1 MNTPYEF
8 GPGKLYFRPAGESA
22 AAWQSF
28 GDLSAL
34 SLSAAPLAGGRS
46 ENWSGNRGRL
56 PGQPLAG
63 TLSLS
68 AVLHRLTSASLA
80 ELVSGAVAEQAGGAV
95 SSYMLPPVAPGV
107 EVRLPHLCVSDVVVT
122 DSAATPA
129 TIAPEHYTVHGAFG
143 AVEFVSLPEPAPTQ
157 PLHVAYA
164 HLAAHQVDLLTQ
176 APRLLELRYEG
187 INIAAGNAPFV
198 LEIWQV
204 EIARLKDLVL
214 LDSQRRLP
222 GVPLSGE
229 VLLDTSR
236 AQPGML
242 GGFGRFTQA
251 VIG

>member
-1 MNTPYEF
+1 MYTPYEF
-8 GPGKLYFRPAGESA
+8 GSGKLYFRPAGEAA

-68 AVLHRLTSASLA
+68 VVLHRLTSASLA
-80 ELVSGAVAEQAGGAV
+80 ELVSGAVDEQASGAV
-95 SSYMLPPVAPGV
+95 SNYTLPHVAPGV
-107 EVRLPHLCVSDVVVT
+107 EVRLPHLCVADVVVT
-122 DSAATPA
+122 DSASTPA
-129 TIAPEHYTVHGAFG
+129 TIAPEHYTVQGAWG
-143 AVEFVSLPEPAPTQ
+143 AIEIVSLPEPAPTQ
-157 PLHVAYA
+157 PLHVAYS
-164 HLAAHQVDLLTQ
+164 HLAAHQVGLLTQ

-187 INIAAGNAPFV
+187 VNIAAGNAPFV
-198 LEIWQV
+198 LELWRV

-214 LDSQRRLP
+214 LDSQRRLA
-222 GVPLSGE
+222 GVPLSGD